1 LSVGTY
7 PFARIRGDGAG
18 GGAKG
23 LRPRE
28 TGAEVATAYTRG
40 RPTKVY
46 LAFRGADYQI
56 EVFDPTPGGAR
67 RIVAERRVV
76 PVS

>member
-1 LSVGTY
+1 VRAAARKG
-7 PFARIRGDGAG
+7 FARV
-18 GGAKG
+18 
-23 LRPRE
+23 E

-40 RPTKVY
+40 RPTNVY
-46 LAFRGADYQI
+46 VAFRGADYQI

-67 RIVAERRVV
+67 RILAERRVV